1 MSSEVQK
8 YLWLEK
14 KQSIIIF
21 GEKSQTVS
29 FIHYTSFS
37 EAFIELSAF
46 RDSDKINKPVIL

>member
-1 MSSEVQK
+1 MVR
-8 YLWLEK
+8 K

-29 FIHYTSFS
+29 FIYYTSFS
-37 EAFIELSAF
+37 EAFIEFRSF